1 VHAAEHP
8 LANAVL
14 YPFRLMIQPLTARTL
29 AEWLR
34 ALWPAVILLV
44 LHYVW
49 VIRSDSAFEEAA
61 AEVSL
66 KHAQSL
72 SRHQR
77 SAGRPISSL
86 RPTGA
91 LFSLSASGWPAGAI
105 LWKNLVAATR
115 TRRVRNTGLM
125 FCGAAALITA
135 LSFYREGSLAELA
148 GWLLLTWAGLMIVT
162 GPQYVRNDL
171 RSDLLKLDMLRSY
184 PLKGSSVV
192 LAEAAA
198 STLVLTILQ
207 FSLLILTYLAFL
219 GNSSMVP
226 DREERTLLLLIILV
240 CLPAVNLLGMLI
252 QNGAALL
259 FPAWVRLGSGRTAG
273 VEALGQNILMMI
285 AFVAVLSLTLLLP
298 LALGAGGF
306 LLLRSWMEDWALA
319 PALALVLLTI
329 GLESALGVDWL
340 GRVFEHTDP
349 AAAGISR

>member
-1 VHAAEHP
+1 
-8 LANAVL
+8 
-14 YPFRLMIQPLTARTL
+14 
-29 AEWLR
+29 
-34 ALWPAVILLV
+34 
-44 LHYVW
+44 
-49 VIRSDSAFEEAA
+49 
-61 AEVSL
+61 
-66 KHAQSL
+66 
-72 SRHQR
+72 
-77 SAGRPISSL
+77 
-86 RPTGA
+86 
-91 LFSLSASGWPAGAI
+91 
-105 LWKNLVAATR
+105 
-115 TRRVRNTGLM
+115 
-125 FCGAAALITA
+125 
-135 LSFYREGSLAELA
+135 
-148 GWLLLTWAGLMIVT
+148 MIVT

-226 DREERTLLLLIILV
+226 DREERTLLLLIVLV